1 MNQIVTRQKSNFK
14 NVIEKIEYNGDDIT
28 KVLRLTD
35 KFTTFKMPIAQI
47 EQEIANIDKCLNFK
61 IPKQEIQ
68 KLLVSFIQERV
79 NPNTEIDRE
88 QLLKDY
94 YNKIKHL
101 NHFAIYKY
109 LKDSKDEW
117 LPKII
122 TIANEIDKI
131 HSFHRILKTGLK
143 YQLSKKLAD
152 IKEEEERQEILSD
165 KKTLKQRQ
173 DVVDEITKGL
183 NFNKV

>member
-35 KFTTFKMPIAQI
+35 KFTTFKMPISQI

-61 IPKQEIQ
+61 MSKQKMLE
-68 KLLVSFIQERV
+68 LLVSFVKERA
-79 NPNTEIDRE
+79 NPTTQKKQYIE
-88 QLLKDY
+88 DY
-94 YNKIKHL
+94 YNKIKDL

-109 LKDSKDEW
+109 LNESKDEW

-122 TIANEIDKI
+122 TIANEIEKI

-152 IKEEEERQEILSD
+152 TKEEEERQEILAD

-173 DVVDEITKGL
+173 DVVDEIRKRL
-183 NFNKV
+183 KKVVD

>member
-1 MNQIVTRQKSNFK
+1 MNQIIVKKNYDFK
-14 NVIEKIEYNGDDIT
+14 NVIGKIEYNGDDIT
-28 KVLRLTD
+28 KALRLTSA
-35 KFTTFKMPIAQI
+35 TTFKMPISQI
-47 EQEIANIDKCLNFK
+47 EQEIANIDECLK
-61 IPKQEIQ
+61 YKMSKQKMLE
-68 KLLVSFIQERV
+68 LLVSYVKERA
-79 NPNTEIDRE
+79 NPTTQKKQYIE
-88 QLLKDY
+88 DY
-94 YNKIKHL
+94 YNKIKDL

-152 IKEEEERQEILSD
+152 IKEEEEREKILAD

-173 DVVDEITKGL
+173 DVVDEIKKGL

>member
-1 MNQIVTRQKSNFK
+1 MNQIIVKKNYDFK
-14 NVIEKIEYNGDDIT
+14 NVIGKIEYNGDDIT
-28 KVLRLTD
+28 KALRLTSA
-35 KFTTFKMPIAQI
+35 TTFKMPISQI
-47 EQEIANIDKCLNFK
+47 EQEIANIDECLK
-61 IPKQEIQ
+61 YKMSKQKMLE
-68 KLLVSFIQERV
+68 LLVSYVKERA
-79 NPNTEIDRE
+79 NPTTQKKQYIE
-88 QLLKDY
+88 DY
-94 YNKIKHL
+94 YNKIKDL

-152 IKEEEERQEILSD
+152 IKEEEEREKILAD

>member
-1 MNQIVTRQKSNFK
+1 M
-14 NVIEKIEYNGDDIT
+14 
-28 KVLRLTD
+28 D
-35 KFTTFKMPIAQI
+35 K
-47 EQEIANIDKCLNFK
+47 DKL
-61 IPKQEIQ
+61 QA
-68 KLLVSFIQERV
+68 
-79 NPNTEIDRE
+79 EIDRE

-94 YNKIKHL
+94 YNKIKDL

-109 LKDSKDEW
+109 LKESKDEW

-122 TIANEIDKI
+122 TIANEIEKI

-152 IKEEEERQEILSD
+152 KKEEEERQEILSD
-165 KKTLKQRQ
+165 TKTLKERQ

-183 NFNKV
+183 KK